1 MTVTVYVSLTVVA
14 YRMGL
19 CFFKMKMETADEEQ
33 HVSASMYI
41 VRMFVPC
48 GFFLNVLKIN

>member
-19 CFFKMKMETADEEQ
+19 CFFKMKIESAEEEQ
-33 HVSASMYI
+33 DVSASLYI
-41 VRMFVPC
+41 VRMFVSR
-48 GFFLNVLKIN
+48 GVGSFLTFLK